1 MTKRLAVVINPTA
14 GGGRAIT
21 IGRDLREQ
29 LHAAGH
35 ELVDV
40 SGASALEAK
49 VQLEALL
56 AADRSLDAVI
66 AVGGDGLVNLAAS
79 AVVGTQ
85 IPLAIIPAGTGDDIA
100 RGIGIDRRS
109 HRDIAALV
117 RVLAQPELPVRAIDV
132 GQVSSDNDA
141 EVPRYFFSVLTA
153 GLDAEVNARANRM
166 RFGRGKLR
174 YVAALVAQLRHYRS
188 YDYEIRVDGRVI
200 RRQVI
205 LAAVANL
212 RFFGGGMRI
221 APQARPDDGRF
232 QLVLVDRVSLPVLLW
247 IFPRIFWGGHVK
259 HRAVQVMVADRV
271 ELRRASHTFT
281 PAPFADGEPIVN
293 PPLRCEVRPGAL
305 QIIKLG

>member
-85 IPLAIIPAGTGDDIA
+85 IPLAIIPAGTGDDNA
-100 RGIGIDRRS
+100 LGIGIYQSGD
-109 HRDIAALV
+109 RDIAALV
-117 RVLAQPELPVRAIDV
+117 IGVAQPGSPVRA
-132 GQVSSDNDA
+132 
-141 EVPRYFFSVLTA
+141 TA
-153 GLDAEVNARANRM
+153 V
-166 RFGRGKLR
+166 
-174 YVAALVAQLRHYRS
+174 
-188 YDYEIRVDGRVI
+188 
-200 RRQVI
+200 
-205 LAAVANL
+205 
-212 RFFGGGMRI
+212 
-221 APQARPDDGRF
+221 
-232 QLVLVDRVSLPVLLW
+232 
-247 IFPRIFWGGHVK
+247 
-259 HRAVQVMVADRV
+259 
-271 ELRRASHTFT
+271 
-281 PAPFADGEPIVN
+281 
-293 PPLRCEVRPGAL
+293 
-305 QIIKLG
+305 